1 MNFCYHLSYY
11 APYVVLLRN
20 MNEVTSVSPSSTLGH
35 SDGSTKIHESEMN
48 FNSDDEPL
56 GTFLFLEPDE
66 LEEVGISPTKCE
78 TIQYCVTNGG
88 IQLIPPEREV
98 KNG

>member
-1 MNFCYHLSYY
+1 
-11 APYVVLLRN
+11 
-20 MNEVTSVSPSSTLGH
+20 
-35 SDGSTKIHESEMN
+35 MN